1 MGRIKTNLIELF
13 IDKAVLAVAVIAALA
28 ILFIFVIGSPNAVEY
43 DGKKVTPGK
52 IDASIYNEALKLQ
65 EKLKEEPQDNNSY
78 EPKAPLYLGLI
89 KNSIKDVNTNIN
101 FPLPGY
107 PTGTVIAANRIYQL
121 PTIEQIENPSTA
133 VVTMAAFVPTEELSD
148 TLTYDK
154 AETKPEPE
162 DVDLVTVESSINA
175 KQLYESFRTALAGKK
190 IPDEWK
196 IEEQY
201 ARPVFAKVELQRRTL
216 LEDGSWSQ
224 WMEVPKI
231 KTCHPKKTQLP
242 VQVDEYGTQIAI
254 AMEQFA
260 KTEIRNEILQPPW
273 YDNAIPTEKWLCP
286 LLYNERQKKLD
297 KEQAELKKQ
306 QLEAEKAKKLLE
318 KTPRT
323 RQPAARPTPTPT
335 QPPLGGLGGIEGG
348 GGGGTPGPA
357 GGQPQTLPKQQPR
370 PSPVPPRQQQQPR
383 TKQTVPATAE
393 KRQTL
398 TEEQKFNE
406 LLLTE
411 KTNPADLEKLVFWAH
426 DDTTKPGEKYQ
437 YRIRIGVFNPIAGKP
452 WFSQEQKDLQDQMV
466 LFSSFS
472 ESTETI
478 EIPNKLH
485 FFATDIREVEKGYT
499 VDKTVEVKVAR
510 YTLGNWVTKTFS
522 VKNGEQIGTVINTA
536 GTRLEKAGIQTESID
551 LATGNV
557 MVDARRV
564 TEWVGAGF
572 LRAREFYELLYCKT
586 GQAIATVP
594 IKERYWPEEI
604 AKVYKE
610 IEQAEAAE
618 PITLLTRAEAASGI
632 RRTTET
638 RSMSPESGPSSESK
652 GRPGTYPG
660 DMPPGG
666 MPPTSERDK

>member
-13 IDKAVLAVAVIAALA
+13 IDKAVLAVAIIAALL
-28 ILFIFVIGSPNAVEY
+28 ILFIFVIGSPNAIEY
-43 DGKKVTPGK
+43 DGKKLAPGQ
-52 IDASIYNEALKLQ
+52 IDEFINRKAATVQEQLK
-65 EKLKEEPQDNNSY
+65 KEPQDTNSY

-107 PTGTVIAANRIYQL
+107 PTGTVIAANRIYRL

-133 VVTMAAFVPTEELSD
+133 IVTMAAFVPTEELSE
-148 TLTYDK
+148 TVTYDK
-154 AETKPEPE
+154 AETKLA
-162 DVDLVTVESSINA
+162 DIDLVTVESGINA

-201 ARPVFAKVELQRRTL
+201 TRPVFAKVELQRRTL

-224 WMEVPKI
+224 WVEVPKI

-242 VQVDEYGTQIAI
+242 AQVDEYGTQIAI

-273 YDNAIPTEKWLCP
+273 YDNAIPAEKWLCP

-306 QLEAEKAKKLLE
+306 QLEAEKAKRLIE
-318 KTPRT
+318 KTTRT
-323 RQPAARPTPTPT
+323 RQPAARQTPT
-335 QPPLGGLGGIEGG
+335 QPPLGGLPGGLEGG
-348 GGGGTPGPA
+348 EGRGTPGPA
-357 GGQPQTLPKQQPR
+357 GGQPQTQPRQPR
-370 PSPVPPRQQQQPR
+370 PSPVQTRQQPPQK
-383 TKQTVPATAE
+383 TKTAPTTAE
-393 KRQTL
+393 KRQTP
-398 TEEQKFNE
+398 TEEQQFNE

-452 WFSQEQKDLQDQMV
+452 WFSQEQKDLQDQLV
-466 LFSSFS
+466 LFSNFS
-472 ESTETI
+472 ETDPNKPI
-478 EIPNKLH
+478 EIPNKLR
-485 FFATDIREVEKGYT
+485 FFATDIREA
-499 VDKTVEVKVAR
+499 DKTVEVKVAR

-522 VKNGEQIGTVINTA
+522 VKNGEQIGTVINAA

-618 PITLLTRAEAASGI
+618 PITLLTRDGAVSGI

-638 RSMSPESGPSSESK
+638 RSMPPEFGPSSEFE

-660 DMPPGG
+660 GMPPGR